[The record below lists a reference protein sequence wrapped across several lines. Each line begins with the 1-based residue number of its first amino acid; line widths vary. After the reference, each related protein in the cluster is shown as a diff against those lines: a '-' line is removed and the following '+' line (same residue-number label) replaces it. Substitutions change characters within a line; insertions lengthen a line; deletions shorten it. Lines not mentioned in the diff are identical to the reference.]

1 MHDHDTRSPATRME
15 QVEQRVLYLLTDE
28 QPVWSM
34 DDLAREVESADDARV
49 AVRELLG
56 AGLVHQ
62 AGDGGYV
69 FAARATVRLAEL
81 IGGTINV

>member
-1 MHDHDTRSPATRME
+1 MHDHDTRSPATRIE

-62 AGDGGYV
+62 AGDGCV